1 MIYLEVV
8 EVQVDLVFHLHFE
21 HLVLPT
27 LAVQWHRMVDCLLAL
42 TANKLGSRSFEK
54 YKI

>member
-8 EVQVDLVFHLHFE
+8 EVQADLVFHLDFE

-42 TANKLGSRSFEK
+42 KANKLGSHSFGK
-54 YKI
+54 YQI